1 MHPRIIPILAFLI
14 WSVVCWRWYV
24 CGIKGACQQDSQEV
38 IPAVQPLEQA
48 GPQTPKTGAT
58 EAEQPSSH
66 PEPVRQAVEAT
77 GVAERGLEPQ
87 QVAQGVLTGWAAL
100 TAQWPEQVDEQELDR
115 LQLVRSGEVLRAHF
129 PPGMNSLSQVEL
141 LAPFLR
147 ELARHLSTHPDRLT
161 IQCFTDGVGSAEEN
175 LKKSKETALLI
186 QAYLIQQGVPSGQV
200 VAGGLGE
207 QRSIA
212 SNDHPQGRYCN
223 RRVEIQL
230 HP

>member
-1 MHPRIIPILAFLI
+1 MHPRNIPILAFLI

-38 IPAVQPLEQA
+38 IPAVQPLSQA
-48 GPQTPKTGAT
+48 EPQNPVPAT
-58 EAEQPSSH
+58 TRVTQPYVA
-66 PEPVRQAVEAT
+66 PEPVRQNMEAS
-77 GVAERGLEPQ
+77 ARMEPALQPQ
-87 QVAQGVLTGWAAL
+87 QVAKGVLRGWAAL

-161 IQCFTDGVGSAEEN
+161 IQCFTDGIGSAEEN

-207 QRSIA
+207 QRPIA